1 MQPLGYNV
9 IGSTSLNASSVCW
22 FSLHVIPK
30 KKFLNNFPPPLDQS
44 WGQKTWVCWLEHPD
58 PSLGSAGSWMG
69 VWWCSH
75 HQACLALLAHLPPC
89 PCSQWTCHY
98 SSIICKSLTSQLVL
112 TSDFSKLDRMKSHFT
127 GSEGGRRWFSKPG
140 GQKAGGG
147 GVELELKERLLNADL
162 DFWGWGFFFTEQLL
176 NTLRNSHL
184 PFPQNRCQ
192 SFCIVL
198 LKGRSLSLLLFADI
212 NVILM
217 VFTMTH
223 VNTLILLPYI
233 LLFS

>member
-1 MQPLGYNV
+1 MVLSPSGLPGPP
-9 IGSTSLNASSVCW
+9 SPPASL
-22 FSLHVIPK
+22 SL
-30 KKFLNNFPPPLDQS
+30 LSMDL
-44 WGQKTWVCWLEHPD
+44 
-58 PSLGSAGSWMG
+58 
-69 VWWCSH
+69 
-75 HQACLALLAHLPPC
+75 
-89 PCSQWTCHY
+89 HY

-112 TSDFSKLDRMKSHFT
+112 TSDFSRLDRMKSHFT

-176 NTLRNSHL
+176 NTLSNNHL
-184 PFPQNRCQ
+184 PFPQNLCQ

-217 VFTMTH
+217 VFTVTH
-223 VNTLILLPYI
+223 VNTLILLLYI